1 VRPLAGGWPAGLRWR
16 LSRGSVGVLL
26 VLLIGVGAFQYVAL
40 RQFLLSEQ
48 AGELGAQA
56 RYAIAAAGGTSRA
69 AADPDTLA
77 SAASGPTSRAAVYDS
92 DGHRLAL
99 APPGPAGLN
108 GIEPS
113 FAELGVDRGRLTPGT
128 YYQVLGTGTRQLLG
142 VAAAVGPYWAPRR
155 LVVIESLLTGTYTTL
170 RGDVVIYSIGGGAA
184 LLAGALLTAVLTSRA
199 LLDLRRVARTATAVA
214 GGDLDRRADIEGR
227 DEVAALGAAFDEMVE
242 QLQGEMTRRRAAED
256 AMRRFLADTSH
267 ELRTP
272 IAVLRGNLDVLR
284 RGSASNREDLAASL
298 EDMHSM
304 TVRMSRLV
312 EDLLLLARLDQG
324 QRLVLVDLE
333 LPAVLAATT
342 REGARIAPDHPV
354 ELGRTDPLT
363 VRSDADALG
372 RVLLNLVDNAA
383 RYSPAGTPITL
394 RGVDTGAGTARL
406 EVTDRGPGI
415 PADEQGRIFERFHR
429 GPAAAGTSPRRGGSG
444 LGLSISAAIVQQL
457 DASISVRSRPGEGST
472 FVVEVPLAP
481 PGDAPARR
489 DSRTPP

>member
-26 VLLIGVGAFQYVAL
+26 VLLIGVGVFQYVAL

-48 AGELGAQA
+48 AGELGTQA

-69 AADPDTLA
+69 AADPGTLA
-77 SAASGPTSRAAVYDS
+77 SAASGPTSRAAVYDP

-108 GIEPS
+108 WIEPS
-113 FAELGVDRGRLTPGT
+113 FAELGVDRGRLGPGT
-128 YYQVLGTGTRQLLG
+128 HYQVLGTGTRQLLA

-170 RGDVVIYSIGGGAA
+170 RGDLVIYSIGGAAA
-184 LLAGALLTAVLTSRA
+184 LLAGALLTVVLTSRA
-199 LLDLRRVARTATAVA
+199 LVDLRRVARTATAVA
-214 GGDLDRRADIEGR
+214 RGDLDRRADIEGR
-227 DEVAALGAAFDEMVE
+227 DEVAALGAAFDDMVE
-242 QLQGEMTRRRAAED
+242 QLQGEMTRRRAAEG
-256 AMRRFLADTSH
+256 AMRRFLTDTSH

-284 RGSASNREDLAASL
+284 RGSASNRKDLATSL
-298 EDMHSM
+298 EDMHRM

-324 QRLVLVDLE
+324 QRLVLADLE
-333 LPAVLAATT
+333 LPAVLAAIT

-354 ELGRTDPLT
+354 EVERADPPK
-363 VRSDADALG
+363 VRADADALG

-383 RYSPAGTPITL
+383 RYSPAGAPITL
-394 RGVDTGAGTARL
+394 RGLDTGAGMARL

-415 PADEQGRIFERFHR
+415 PAEEQGRIFERFHR
-429 GPAAAGTSPRRGGSG
+429 GSAAAGTSSRRGGSG
-444 LGLSISAAIVQQL
+444 LGLSISAALVQRL
-457 DASISVRSRPGEGST
+457 GGSISVRSRPGEGST
-472 FVVEVPLAP
+472 FVVEVPLSRD
-481 PGDAPARR
+481 GPAQ
-489 DSRTPP
+489 RT

>member
-1 VRPLAGGWPAGLRWR
+1 MRPLAGRWPVGLRWR

-26 VLLIGVGAFQYVAL
+26 VLLIGVGFFQYLAL

-48 AGELGAQA
+48 AGDLGTQA
-56 RYAIAAAGGTSRA
+56 RYAISSVGGPTRA
-69 AADPDTLA
+69 AADPGALA
-77 SAASGPTSRAAVYDS
+77 SAASGPTSRAAVYDPS
-92 DGHRLAL
+92 GHRLAL
-99 APPGPAGLN
+99 ASPGPAGLN
-108 GIEPS
+108 WIEPS
-113 FAELGVDRGRLTPGT
+113 FAELGVDHGRIEPGT
-128 YYQVLGTGTRQLLG
+128 HYQVLGTGTRQLLA
-142 VAAAVGPYWAPRR
+142 VAWPVGHSWAPGQ
-155 LVVIESLLTGTYTTL
+155 LVVIESLLTSTYTTL
-170 RGDVVIYSIGGGAA
+170 RGELVIYSIGGAA
-184 LLAGALLTAVLTSRA
+184 AVLAGALLTVVLTGRA
-199 LLDLRRVARTATAVA
+199 LIDLRRVARTATAVA
-214 GGDLDRRADIEGR
+214 RGDLDRRAGIEGG

-242 QLQGEMTRRRAAED
+242 QLQGEMTRRQQAEG

-284 RGSASNREDLAASL
+284 RGGASNREDLATSL
-298 EDMHSM
+298 EDMHGM

-324 QRLVLVDLE
+324 QRLVLADLE

-354 ELGRTDPLT
+354 ELERADPLT
-363 VRSDADALG
+363 VRADADALG

-394 RGVDTGAGTARL
+394 RGLDTGAGMARL

-415 PADEQGRIFERFHR
+415 PEKEQGRIFERFHR
-429 GPAAAGTSPRRGGSG
+429 GPAAAGASSRRKGSG
-444 LGLSISAAIVQQL
+444 LGLSISAALVERL
-457 DASISVRSRPGEGST
+457 GGSISVHSRPGEGST

-481 PGDAPARR
+481 PGEARLVPTSPAG
-489 DSRTPP
+489 